1 MDPVGTRGQLAL
13 RLQEAIT
20 VAVRL
25 RTNRQSVADSASFR
39 AHVKQLLARAD
50 QESRDLGYD
59 GDLVR
64 LAIYAY
70 VAFLDESVM
79 NSSLPMFAD
88 WPKQPLQEE
97 LFGDLRAGERF
108 FGYLQD
114 LLGRQDSEHVADA
127 LEVFE
132 LCLLLGF
139 RGRYSADDVGQI
151 RALADACQSKISR
164 IRGGSEPLAPAS
176 PLPADEAV
184 PSARDPWVFRLG
196 RAVLV
201 AAGVAV
207 VIFLVLTFA
216 LGGPV
221 NEARELA
228 QQIVPRAG

>member
-1 MDPVGTRGQLAL
+1 MPARGQLAL

-25 RTNRQSVADSASFR
+25 RTNRQSAADAASFR

-59 GDLVR
+59 GEMVR
-64 LAIYAY
+64 LAVYAY

-108 FGYLQD
+108 FGYLQE
-114 LLGRQDSEHVADA
+114 LLGRQDSEHVADT

-139 RGRYSADDVGQI
+139 RGRYSGDDQGQL
-151 RALADACQSKISR
+151 RGLAEQIQAKIGR
-164 IRGGSEPLAPAS
+164 TRGGGEPVSPRWQLPEDEKAP
-176 PLPADEAV
+176 L
-184 PSARDPWVFRLG
+184 ARDPWVSRLVRG
-196 RAVLV
+196 VAI

-207 VIFLVLTFA
+207 VIFLVLSFA

-221 NEARELA
+221 NEAGELA
-228 QQIVPRAG
+228 RQIAP

>member
-1 MDPVGTRGQLAL
+1 LEPVGTRGQLAL
-13 RLQEAIT
+13 RLQEAMT

-39 AHVKQLLARAD
+39 AHVKQLLGRAD

-79 NSSLPMFAD
+79 NSSLPQFAD

-139 RGRYSADDVGQI
+139 RGRYSAEDPAQI
-151 RALADACQSKISR
+151 RALADAVQAKIGR
-164 IRGGSEPLAPAS
+164 IRGGSEPLATAW
-176 PLPADEAV
+176 PLPVDEEV
-184 PSARDPWVFRLG
+184 PSARDPWVLRLG
-196 RAVLV
+196 KAALV
-201 AAGVAV
+201 AVGVAV
-207 VIFLVLTFA
+207 VLFLILTLA

-221 NEARELA
+221 HQARELA
-228 QQIVPRAG
+228 QQIAP

>member
-1 MDPVGTRGQLAL
+1 MLDPVRLRGHLAL
-13 RLQEAIT
+13 RLQEALT

-25 RTNRQSVADSASFR
+25 RTNRQAVADAVSFR

-64 LAIYAY
+64 LAVYAY

-79 NSSLPMFAD
+79 TSSLGAFAN

-114 LLGRQDSEHVADA
+114 LLGRQDAPQVADT

-139 RGRYSADDVGQI
+139 RGRYSADDQGQI
-151 RALADACQSKISR
+151 RALADEIQAKIDR
-164 IRGGSEPLAPAS
+164 IRGGVGRMA
-176 PLPADEAV
+176 
-184 PSARDPWVFRLG
+184 PSASLPVDEEVPAARDLWVRRLS
-196 RAVLV
+196 RIALV
-201 AAGVAV
+201 AVGVAV
-207 VIFLVLTFA
+207 VLFLVLTLA

-221 NEARELA
+221 GSARELA
-228 QQIVPRAG
+228 QKILS